1 MYRDGT
7 PDMNRYSYLL
17 LAFLSLPIFACE
29 GLVDTVNE
37 NPNQIA
43 AADIEAQQYLKGAQL
58 ANISVQAGHLQRIA
72 ASWSGQLTGHAG
84 TYQRLYEYELK
95 ATDADATWASAY
107 HGVLTQVRYI
117 RSQLPTRRLYQG
129 MAKVLEA
136 HAVGTMASLFGD
148 IPYSEALNESI
159 DAPAFDDQK
168 TVFAAL
174 QVLLDSAIADLEAA
188 PVALISSDL
197 YYAGDKE
204 KWKEAAWTL
213 KARYFLLTREYA
225 AAYSA
230 ARAGISSPE
239 NTLQF
244 TPQAGD
250 GTADKNLFYSLL
262 SGPNAGELDT
272 GGSHLMQLL
281 DESTSISRDHAK
293 TQEAARMHYLTILAD
308 DAAANLGV
316 AHATEPMPLISY
328 AENLLIEAET
338 GARTESMIAGITPLN
353 EWRAHL
359 RSGNAFPVLDP
370 TDGLMYDDL
379 FIEDFVTG
387 GIENQDAVDMDR
399 ALLREI
405 IEERF
410 VAGFGQWMPFDDAR
424 RLRLGDEDIAIPIPV
439 NTTTA
444 RQHPERFIYA
454 QNETT
459 ANPNAPA
466 DPGIFAPTAVNE

>member
-1 MYRDGT
+1 
-7 PDMNRYSYLL
+7 MNRYSYLL

-43 AADIEAQQYLKGAQL
+43 ASDIEAQQYLKGAQL

-72 ASWSGQLTGHAG
+72 ASWSGQLTGYTG
-84 TYQRLYEYELK
+84 SYQRLYEYELK
-95 ATDADATWASAY
+95 ATDADASWALAY

-117 RSQLPTRRLYQG
+117 RSQLPTRPLYQG

-148 IPYSEALNESI
+148 IPYSEIQNEAI

-168 TVFAAL
+168 AVFAAL
-174 QVLLDSAIADLEAA
+174 QVLLDSAISDLESA

-197 YYAGDKE
+197 YYEGDKE

-213 KARYFLLTREYA
+213 KARYFLLTGEYT

-250 GTADKNLFYSLL
+250 GTADKNLYYSLL
-262 SGPNAGELDT
+262 SGPNAGELGT
-272 GGSHLMQLL
+272 GDSYLMQLL
-281 DESTSISRDHAK
+281 DESSSASRDHTK
-293 TQEAARMHYLTILAD
+293 TQEAARKRYLTIMED
-308 DAAANLGV
+308 DAQANMGV
-316 AHATEPMPLISY
+316 AYATAPMPLISY
-328 AENLLIEAET
+328 AEALLIEAEAAT
-338 GARTESMIAGITPLN
+338 RIESMLAGLAPLN

-359 RSGNAFPVLDP
+359 RSGDAFEILDP
-370 TDGLMYDDL
+370 TDALEYDDL
-379 FIEDFVTG
+379 FLEDFVTG
-387 GIENQDAVDMDR
+387 GIENQDAVDMER

-410 VAGFGQWMPFDDAR
+410 VSGFGQWMPFDDAR
-424 RLRLGDEDIAIPIPV
+424 RLRNGDEDIIVPFPL
-439 NTTTA
+439 NTLTSL
-444 RQHPERFIYA
+444 QHPERFIYA
-454 QNETT
+454 RNEAS

-466 DPGIFAPTAVNE
+466 DPGIYAPTAVNE